1 MISNKVYPGELQV
14 NGINT
19 LLQRADKLKVELQQ
33 HRNLSSHEI
42 LEALYLSTRMI
53 AIVLRGTPHG
63 FLIKKH

>member
-33 HRNLSSHEI
+33 HRNLSKLLATYQSC
-42 LEALYLSTRMI
+42 
-53 AIVLRGTPHG
+53 
-63 FLIKKH
+63 